1 MICDLHV
8 VSCRRFGLVL
18 PHGPRSDGKSDTI
31 RYDFSLMKISVR
43 MGIGISAFFFFFFG
57 LLFLRC
63 FYLHAVIT
71 TEPSSSVQLVSTRR
85 GLYCFSRHNAESSR
99 VFNLNLRIEVRSGPL
114 DCQRHP
120 TIRHCGFH
128 NPTGGGG
135 CVPGAFDY
143 WALAV
148 LRSSTNSRH
157 RFSSSG
163 EGGCPLETLA
173 LDLERKILEEAL
185 IRFDT
190 VSALD
195 LGHTTT

>member
-43 MGIGISAFFFFFFG
+43 MGIGISAVFFFFG

-128 NPTGGGG
+128 NPTGGGAVFRG
-135 CVPGAFDY
+135 PLIIGHWLYC
-143 WALAV
+143 AV
-148 LRSSTNSRH
+148 LRTRAIGFLPQVRVDVLWKPWRWIWKGKYWRRH
-157 RFSSSG
+157 
-163 EGGCPLETLA
+163 
-173 LDLERKILEEAL
+173 
-185 IRFDT
+185 
-190 VSALD
+190 
-195 LGHTTT
+195 